1 MSQTRRYCDTG
12 RIECPH
18 LPECIWDCK
27 YDTAVIER
35 RKVKAYPIVPE
46 DIAPVPESWQKV
58 GAVMLS
64 AIFAVLAT
72 VCILLFF
79 TGVWIWSLLI

>member
-1 MSQTRRYCDTG
+1 MTKRYCDTG
-12 RIECPH
+12 RIDCPH

-27 YDTAVIER
+27 YDTAVVER

-46 DIAPVPESWQKV
+46 DIPPVPEVWQTV
-58 GAVMLS
+58 GTAMLA
-64 AIFAVLAT
+64 AIMGLLTVICLA
-72 VCILLFF
+72 LFF

>member
-1 MSQTRRYCDTG
+1 MTKRYCDTG
-12 RIECPH
+12 RIDCPH

-27 YDTAVIER
+27 YDTAVVER

-46 DIAPVPESWQKV
+46 DIKPVPEAWQIIGSVLV
-58 GAVMLS
+58 GFGIVALAV
-64 AIFAVLAT
+64 I
-72 VCILLFF
+72 CILLFF